1 MGRDLL
7 RSQNDLISSP
17 FGQGQLLVQGGLPIA
32 NGIISS
38 GGELSAAL
46 TPRGQVITQ
55 CREGDCWKHAFARS
69 RIAGAFACCA
79 SRLI

>member
-32 NGIISS
+32 NGIIGS
-38 GGELSAAL
+38 GGELSCINP
-46 TPRGQVITQ
+46 TWP
-55 CREGDCWKHAFARS
+55 GDS
-69 RIAGAFACCA
+69 PV
-79 SRLI
+79 S